1 MAGKWLELL
10 KEIAPHLERAAFLY
24 NPATA
29 PFAETYLDSFKTA
42 AEESRGPA
50 DHFSASD
57 VAGYRVG
64 GRGELAASRTA
75 ASS

>member
-42 AEESRGPA
+42 AKTLRCSA
-50 DHFSASD
+50 TFSTSD
-57 VAGYRVG
+57 SPDVDGQQRAC
-64 GRGELAASRTA
+64 
-75 ASS
+75 